1 MEGEGMLVKPQYLE
15 LHKQLW
21 KRQKEAVRKASSE
34 AEAEAKAA
42 LVKARKYALDIQDR
56 PPYITDKATLYPHQ
70 LQVPNS
76 LAARRSTWYSSAP
89 FFWSDIGAISRSD
102 P

>member
-76 LAARRSTWYSSAP
+76 LTGRTSNLLVICT
-89 FFWSDIGAISRSD
+89 FFLPDAGAISRSD

>member
-21 KRQKEAVRKASSE
+21 KRQKEAVRKASTE

-70 LQVPNS
+70 LQVTNS
-76 LAARRSTWYSSAP
+76 LTAGRPIRYSSAP
-89 FFWSDIGAISRSD
+89 FLKSDANATSRSD